1 MRYSH
6 EEVLVT
12 PQWLA
17 QNLTNPDLRIV
28 EVDMTP
34 QACSSGHLPNA
45 VFWSIFADLLLP
57 DLSMNLSAEAISQ
70 LLSRSGVTPRTT
82 IVAYGSN
89 PATSAWM
96 FWLLRVCG
104 HDRVL
109 VLNGGYTGW
118 IAAGLPVVATI
129 SEFPATVYP
138 VASIDDSLRVFLP
151 EVKSAV
157 GSDVREA
164 LLWTNRILVDVRTIA
179 EYNGELFMMEP
190 PKENEYAGH
199 IPGAIHAEYS
209 LAFNED
215 GTFNSAAELSAIY
228 QRLGVNPDQEIF
240 TYCAIGARS
249 ASTWFVLKYLLGYPQ
264 VRNYDG
270 SWNQWSRQVVSN

>member
-17 QNLTNPDLRIV
+17 QNLANPDLRIV

-57 DLSMNLSAEAISQ
+57 DLSMNLSAEAISR
-70 LLSRSGVTPRTT
+70 LLSRSGVTPTTT

-89 PATSAWM
+89 PATSAWI
-96 FWLLRVCG
+96 FWLMQVCG

-109 VLNGGYTGW
+109 VLDGGYTGW
-118 IAAGLPVVATI
+118 IAADLPVVATI
-129 SEFPATVYP
+129 SEFPATAYP
-138 VASIDDSLRVFLP
+138 VASIDDRLRVLLP
-151 EVKSAV
+151 EVKSSL
-157 GSDVREA
+157 GRED
-164 LLWTNRILVDVRTIA
+164 RVLVDVRTIA

-199 IPGAIHAEYS
+199 ISGAIHAEYS

-215 GTFNSAAELSAIY
+215 GTFKSAAELSAIY
-228 QRLGVNPDQEIF
+228 QQLGINPDREIF
-240 TYCAIGARS
+240 PYCAIGARS
-249 ASTWFVLKYLLGYPQ
+249 ASIWFVLKYLLGYPQ

-270 SWNQWSRQVVSN
+270 SWNEWSRQVVSG